1 MKELNDMSDEELWTL
16 FPILLTEH
24 QENWKDL
31 YIQEEE
37 QLRTFVGESI
47 FRIRHIGST
56 AVKELIAKPTIDI
69 LLEIKKIPTPKPLSE
84 RLKA

>member
-37 QLRTFVGESI
+37 QLRSLYQ
-47 FRIRHIGST
+47 
-56 AVKELIAKPTIDI
+56 KD
-69 LLEIKKIPTPKPLSE
+69 
-84 RLKA
+84 

>member
-37 QLRTFVGESI
+37 QLRAFVGESI
-47 FRIRHIGST
+47 FRIRHIGHIIRDKRSYRHRSLYQ
-56 AVKELIAKPTIDI
+56 KD
-69 LLEIKKIPTPKPLSE
+69 
-84 RLKA
+84 